1 MKIFDYLGIDEATFQ
16 EKYIETRLV
25 DISYHGDNFESPLV
39 MFTYGRECVKQ
50 QAWNSVTTK
59 CRGIIWNLQTYDVVS
74 RPFEKFMNLNTSGM
88 PETNGDQ
95 ITREPDAVVEKVD
108 GFLCTMYTFEGQE
121 YIASKGSFH
130 SPHAKWATAW
140 YRRHLGHYEWPAG
153 YTPVFE
159 GICPSLRIVVDY
171 GHREELV
178 LLALVNIETG
188 EEVNGKILEIWA
200 AQNGLHTPTT
210 YLMSWKAA
218 SRASIDPNTKNFEGY
233 ILVWNRPGATPFR
246 LKVKYV
252 DYLRIH
258 RMVCGVSPKAIF
270 QELSSGHYTG
280 DLEIWLDQSTPWF
293 NKFVNKWKNA
303 LETRYDEIANRA
315 TEAMQNACRA
325 VRPVQYEFE
334 VVRAFIPRKEWAEE
348 FNKTPE
354 LAAVLFAM
362 LDGKDPAQI
371 IWKKVRPLTK
381 AAHPLVDA
389 SQ

>member
-1 MKIFDYLGIDEATFQ
+1 ML
-16 EKYIETRLV
+16 
-25 DISYHGDNFESPLV
+25 
-39 MFTYGRECVKQ
+39 TYGRECVKQ
-50 QAWNSVTTK
+50 QVWDHITTK
-59 CRGIIWNLQTYDVVS
+59 CRGIIWNLETYEVVS
-74 RPFEKFMNLNTSGM
+74 RPFEKFQNLNTSGI
-88 PETNGDQ
+88 PETNEAA
-95 ITREPDAVVEKVD
+95 ITREPDSIVEKVD

-140 YRRHLGHYEWPAG
+140 YQKHQDHYEWPAG

-178 LLALVNIETG
+178 LLALVNVETG
-188 EEVNGKILEIWA
+188 EEVSGANLLPWA
-200 AQNGLHTPTT
+200 TANNLHTPATFPIR
-210 YLMSWKAA
+210 WKDA
-218 SRASIDPNTKNFEGY
+218 SLSAINPDVKNFEGY
-233 ILVWNRPGATPFR
+233 VLVWNRPGTTPFR

-252 DYLRIH
+252 DYLRLH

-270 QELSSGHYTG
+270 QAVSKQDGWEV
-280 DLEIWLDQSTPWF
+280 DLDYWMTEGTPWF
-293 NKFVNKWKNA
+293 NKFVSKWKNA

-354 LAAVLFAM
+354 LAPVLFAM

-371 IWKKVRPLTK
+371 IWKKVKPMIKSTR
-381 AAHPLVDA
+381 PLVDA